1 MLTFSAF
8 APGVIEMTSAAAPD
22 PVPVSGDSSLFDL
35 DHALRRA
42 EEESIAAVR
51 AIDPRVED
59 SHAGLA
65 ALYTERSLRLI
76 DAENP
81 DFSEPVSS

>member
-1 MLTFSAF
+1 MISPTPLPTDLD
-8 APGVIEMTSAAAPD
+8 E
-22 PVPVSGDSSLFDL
+22 DL

-42 EEESIAAVR
+42 EEESIAAIR

-76 DAENP
+76 EGADP
-81 DFSEPVSS
+81 DVSEAVTIS

>member
-1 MLTFSAF
+1 MISPTPLPTD
-8 APGVIEMTSAAAPD
+8 PD
-22 PVPVSGDSSLFDL
+22 ADVDY
-35 DHALRRA
+35 ALRRA

-76 DAENP
+76 DAGDP
-81 DFSEPVSS
+81 DVSEAVTIS

>member
-1 MLTFSAF
+1 MISPTPLPTD
-8 APGVIEMTSAAAPD
+8 PD
-22 PVPVSGDSSLFDL
+22 QDVDY
-35 DHALRRA
+35 ALRRS

-51 AIDPRVED
+51 AIDPRVEE

-76 DAENP
+76 EAGDA
-81 DFSEPVSS
+81 DASEPATTS